1 MRVKVLGSAAGG
13 GFPQWNCACSNCSRL
28 RGGVFPGHA
37 RTQTQLAVTADDAS
51 WFLLNASPDL
61 RQQILAT
68 LELAP
73 TDHHQRGSPI
83 AGVVITAADVDFVM
97 GLLHLREFQPLR
109 IYSTRGVR
117 RILTEANTMFRVL
130 ERAQPPVEWCDLPL
144 GKEVPLA
151 PGSSSSTGHTSR
163 TGRTGA
169 ELRCTAIPL
178 NGGYPDYVDPAQR
191 ETLSPAE
198 AVVALTL
205 TNGQRMAI
213 FAPGLPGETARWK
226 GHMQT
231 SDLALLDGTFWSDGE
246 LAAIRSGSK
255 TARQMGHL
263 PLSGPGGLLEELRQ
277 QTRPRRV
284 AIHINNTNPVLNE
297 ESEEHRVMID
307 AGWEI
312 ARDGME
318 FVL

>member
-13 GFPQWNCACSNCSRL
+13 GFPQWNCACSNCSSL

-37 RTQTQLAVTADDAS
+37 RTQTQLAVTADNAS

-68 LELAP
+68 PELAP
-73 TDHHQRGSPI
+73 TDGQRSSPI
-83 AGVVITAADVDFVM
+83 AGVVMTAADVDFVM

-109 IYSTRGVR
+109 IYATRGVR

-151 PGSSSSTGHTSR
+151 APSAS
-163 TGRTGA
+163 RTGA
-169 ELRCTAIPL
+169 ELRCMAISL
-178 NGGYPDYVDPAQR
+178 QGCYPDYVDFALR
-191 ETLSPAE
+191 ETLSPEE
-198 AVVALTL
+198 AVVALSL
-205 TNGQRMAI
+205 TNGQERAI
-213 FAPGLPGETARWK
+213 FAPGLPGDAAHWK
-226 GHMQT
+226 GFVQT

-246 LAAIRSGSK
+246 LAAIRPGSK
-255 TARQMGHL
+255 SARQMGHL
-263 PLSGPGGLLEELRQ
+263 PLAGPGGLLEELHEQ
-277 QTRPRRV
+277 KRPRRV

-297 ESEEHRVMID
+297 ESEEHRAIIE

-318 FVL
+318 FVV

>member
-1 MRVKVLGSAAGG
+1 
-13 GFPQWNCACSNCSRL
+13 
-28 RGGVFPGHA
+28 
-37 RTQTQLAVTADDAS
+37 
-51 WFLLNASPDL
+51 
-61 RQQILAT
+61 
-68 LELAP
+68 
-73 TDHHQRGSPI
+73 
-83 AGVVITAADVDFVM
+83 
-97 GLLHLREFQPLR
+97 
-109 IYSTRGVR
+109 
-117 RILTEANTMFRVL
+117 
-130 ERAQPPVEWCDLPL
+130 
-144 GKEVPLA
+144 
-151 PGSSSSTGHTSR
+151 
-163 TGRTGA
+163 
-169 ELRCTAIPL
+169 
-178 NGGYPDYVDPAQR
+178 
-191 ETLSPAE
+191 
-198 AVVALTL
+198 
-205 TNGQRMAI
+205 
-213 FAPGLPGETARWK
+213 LPGETTNWK
-226 GHMQT
+226 GFMQT